1 MSGPREG
8 SVGKV
13 RNALR
18 RKVEQDRIAHARM
31 ERLLGVEGDED
42 ALYREVARVVAERD
56 ALRRRREPGG
66 AAADTGGSSLEAVV
80 LYLDGD
86 GIEHL
91 SPHGR
96 ETVRAPWDP
105 DLDPH
110 EVIVDAVAELGLAP
124 TMVHSTSW
132 RVVRGLIVLTFL
144 VVVEPPARVP
154 DTYEVE
160 LVTRA
165 ELARGRATGPPPQ
178 VHLSQVVEHGLR
190 HLAWLVRED
199 EAILEALR
207 DWPLVLSAYV
217 PEPFR
222 AFGREPGA

>member
-1 MSGPREG
+1 MLVDGG
-8 SVGKV
+8 T
-13 RNALR
+13 LR
-18 RKVEQDRIAHARM
+18 AVSH
-31 ERLLGVEGDED
+31 
-42 ALYREVARVVAERD
+42 
-56 ALRRRREPGG
+56 P
-66 AAADTGGSSLEAVV
+66 SLEAVV
-80 LYLDGD
+80 LCLDEG
-86 GIEHL
+86 GIQQI
-91 SPHGR
+91 SPHGL
-96 ETVRAPWDP
+96 ETIRAPWDP

-199 EAILEALR
+199 EAIHEALR
-207 DWPLVLSAYV
+207 DWPLVLSTYE